1 LHVLAPRK
9 NPLRIAP
16 VVKIF
21 HSKFRHALITGGVGV
36 ATLMPEKK
44 DLRVGRWPG
53 RGYTL
58 PLKRFGDD
66 FAGND
71 LAEPYTVF

>member
-1 LHVLAPRK
+1 
-9 NPLRIAP
+9 
-16 VVKIF
+16 
-21 HSKFRHALITGGVGV
+21 
-36 ATLMPEKK
+36 MPEKK

-53 RGYTL
+53 GGYTL